1 MKRELSILWVLFWVL
16 FGNLGNILWAQEM
29 TPTPVSSGIEEGKA
43 PALNDLKISKPS
55 SVPSESE
62 ISTSSHPKPSQG
74 EGEKA
79 PATARSTVV
88 PEFSLPEVVITGE
101 NELVIGAK
109 RLETKENDVTLGSRD
124 LTGLE
129 RSLNDLPGLNK
140 TFTALSTEDSG
151 PGQDHV
157 LILHLGGGI
166 PETYGGWGLWGQQF
180 KDLQY
185 LLDGA
190 YSTWG
195 GQTTGPGKDGDRRWG
210 VGLRTEIF
218 PIQPFGLEM
227 SGRFFRRDAELP
239 YEGSSRELL
248 DGSDLR
254 AQAHW
259 SFGDLT
265 RLETEVE
272 EKTTWSQAW
281 DFGTKAHQVDEW
293 EGKAK
298 WSAEALDPLFNKV
311 SIAAGGRHV
320 TSDLSGPLVTG
331 YDWGWVEAQTTI
343 QWTGSL
349 YLTADL
355 QAQAGNGFD
364 LPLALFPNL
373 DLTWHVFGNSQIDL
387 FLKNDRSLDDF
398 QEVYS
403 SQERSSPVS
412 GLPSPTENQ
421 DQWGGRYSQKISE
434 DILFSVS
441 ASSGHVRG
449 YHQWTDL
456 ESSIPT
462 YIQDYSTLALVE
474 LTKAGANLQ
483 WNFQK
488 DWQIALAYQHNWAE
502 NQSGDGRFITGL
514 PDQKG
519 VISLYRGDDKFETR
533 LELQYVGVQGAFE
546 DQPGSLSDYF
556 TLGLEATYHLERSLS
571 LWLDGDNLTGQ
582 AFQIQPGYWEPQFHV
597 RAGVELIF

>member
-1 MKRELSILWVLFWVL
+1 VESENAPAPSPKDLELSKP
-16 FGNLGNILWAQEM
+16 A
-29 TPTPVSSGIEEGKA
+29 SG
-43 PALNDLKISKPS
+43 
-55 SVPSESE
+55 PSEGD
-62 ISTSSHPKPSQG
+62 ISTSSRPKPSQG

-101 NELVIGAK
+101 NELTIGAK

-140 TFTALSTEDSG
+140 TFTALSTEDNG
-151 PGQDHV
+151 PGQDHA

-185 LLDGA
+185 LLDGS
-190 YSTWG
+190 YSNWG
-195 GQTTGPGKDGDRRWG
+195 GQTTGPGKDGDRQWAF
-210 VGLRTEIF
+210 GLRTEVF
-218 PIQPFGLEM
+218 PTQPFGLELG
-227 SGRFFRRDAELP
+227 GRFFRRDAELP
-239 YEGSSRELL
+239 YEGSARELL
-248 DGSDLR
+248 DDLDLT

-259 SFGDLT
+259 SFQDLT
-265 RLETEVE
+265 KLETEVE
-272 EKTTWSQAW
+272 RKSTWSQAW
-281 DFGTKAHQVDEW
+281 DFGSQARQVDEW

-298 WSAEALDPLFNKV
+298 WSAEALDPLFAKA
-311 SIAAGGRHV
+311 SIDLGGRHV

-331 YDWGWVEAQTTI
+331 YDWGCVEAQTTI

-349 YLTADL
+349 NLTAGL
-355 QAQAGNGFD
+355 QAQAGSGFY
-364 LPLALFPNL
+364 LPLAFYPDL
-373 DLTWHVFGNSQIDL
+373 DLTWRLFGNSQIDL
-387 FLKNDRSLDDF
+387 FYKNSRVLDGF
-398 QEVYS
+398 QNVFS
-403 SQERSSPVS
+403 SQERSSPAT

-456 ESSIPT
+456 KSSIPT
-462 YIQDYSTLALVE
+462 YIQDYSTLGLVQ

-488 DWQIALAYQHNWAE
+488 DWQIALAYQHHWAE

-519 VISLYRGDDKFETR
+519 VLSLYRGDEKFETR
-533 LELQYVGVQGAFE
+533 LELQYVGVRGAFE
-546 DQPGSLSDYF
+546 DLPGSLSDYF
-556 TLGLEATYHLERSLS
+556 TLGLEATYHLERSIS